1 MSIAEQST
9 MQRNRLALILKTGR
23 LRLWF
28 FHPATRQY
36 FYLSEDGTE
45 EKKYTPAEFGQL
57 FERDDLE
64 VMRQYLFDICD
75 GKLETAEVLMRSNV
89 AAGEQQSHYQVSIS
103 VAQRDEEGRP
113 STLMGIQHDVTDVW
127 MREQKA
133 SEMLLRYQT
142 IFNTSQM
149 DMLFYDKDGVLTD
162 INERACTAF
171 NVKSRKQVLRDK
183 FLLEN
188 NPMYNQLPLDK
199 IENTLTSSIIDFKDF
214 QDAKYKTD
222 EFQLKG
228 KMYYESAINPIRNEQ
243 GELEGIYMAGRN
255 ISEMVES
262 FHHQQEGSHRL
273 LKANQAIE
281 EYVSNI
287 NYALRVSGVMLVNYY
302 PKAYT
307 FEISNNA
314 THSQLHLSQLRCI
327 RLATP
332 PYRRT
337 VNCLLNRMDHLTRRP
352 VVQAI
357 ETEFRDKQGR
367 QMWFL
372 FNMVPMLDADDNVVR
387 YFGMCRNVTGMVET
401 EQRLAVESQ
410 KAQETELLK
419 QAFLTNMSYEIRTPL
434 NSVVGFAELFN
445 SEHDEADEPLFVEEI
460 KRSTNTLLLLV
471 NDVLF
476 LSRLD
481 ARMEEYKKEET
492 DFALAF
498 ESMCQVGMTTAK
510 PGVKT
515 VVAHPYNS
523 LVVDID
529 VEHVGKIIQRLCA
542 LSCSQT
548 EQGTITASYGYRRGE
563 LTISIEDTSG
573 GIDSELLPHAFERF
587 SRDRQGNMCGTGLDL
602 PIVRLMAQQMGGNV
616 DIQSDL
622 GKGTTIWVSIPCS
635 YTVMEKQRE
644 TVS

>member
-1 MSIAEQST
+1 
-9 MQRNRLALILKTGR
+9 
-23 LRLWF
+23 
-28 FHPATRQY
+28 
-36 FYLSEDGTE
+36 
-45 EKKYTPAEFGQL
+45 
-57 FERDDLE
+57 
-64 VMRQYLFDICD
+64 
-75 GKLETAEVLMRSNV
+75 
-89 AAGEQQSHYQVSIS
+89 
-103 VAQRDEEGRP
+103 
-113 STLMGIQHDVTDVW
+113 
-127 MREQKA
+127 
-133 SEMLLRYQT
+133 
-142 IFNTSQM
+142 
-149 DMLFYDKDGVLTD
+149 
-162 INERACTAF
+162 
-171 NVKSRKQVLRDK
+171 
-183 FLLEN
+183 
-188 NPMYNQLPLDK
+188 
-199 IENTLTSSIIDFKDF
+199 
-214 QDAKYKTD
+214 
-222 EFQLKG
+222 
-228 KMYYESAINPIRNEQ
+228 MYYESAINPIRNEQ

-387 YFGMCRNVTGMVET
+387 YFGMCRNVTDMVET

-434 NSVVGFAELFN
+434 NSVVGYAELFN

-563 LTISIEDTSG
+563 LTISIEDTGG

-635 YTVMEKQRE
+635 ILC
-644 TVS
+644 